1 MTPFLLLH
9 SRRWLE
15 YLLLVAGLFCLTSG
29 LWQFSRYQLFEH
41 TPGTLSALPKSVL
54 PCPLK
59 ILGRLEVPRLALS
72 VAILEGETD
81 DNLALGAA
89 HLSGTAP
96 LGGNGN
102 SAIAGH
108 RDLAFRSLRN
118 IQPGDEI
125 IIKSATDL
133 SYRVSCTRIVNP
145 ADTSVLGSD
154 GRPRLTLITCY
165 PFYFVGPAPRR
176 FIVEAELQKRPSG
189 SL

>member
-1 MTPFLLLH
+1 VT
-9 SRRWLE
+9 
-15 YLLLVAGLFCLTSG
+15 
-29 LWQFSRYQLFEH
+29 
-41 TPGTLSALPKSVL
+41 
-54 PCPLK
+54 
-59 ILGRLEVPRLALS
+59 
-72 VAILEGETD
+72 ILEGDTD

-96 LGGNGN
+96 LGSNGN

-118 IQPGDEI
+118 IHPGDEI
-125 IIKSATDL
+125 VIKSSTDL
-133 SYRVSCTRIVNP
+133 TYRVTRTRIVSP
-145 ADTSVLGSD
+145 SDTSVLGSD
-154 GRPRLTLITCY
+154 GRARLTLITCY